1 MLHLKIPVGLGLILA
16 MGAGSTVWT
25 AKLDSKD
32 GSKISGTARVESV
45 PVVTPPVTPPKD
57 SLIPPKDSVSQAST
71 SATSSEASPEE
82 LRVTI
87 TLSNA
92 PANASLVW
100 NLYSGKCSDSGA
112 GAPSSVLGTPSSYSP
127 VKIDGQGNGTSTA
140 MVRGAKV
147 TGDDY
152 YIGVLR
158 AEPGGKL
165 AACGNLEPAKVSTG
179 G

>member
-1 MLHLKIPVGLGLILA
+1 MLHVKIPVGLGLILA

-32 GSKISGTARVESV
+32 GSKISGTAKVESV
-45 PVVTPPVTPPKD
+45 PAVSPPVTPPKD
-57 SLIPPKDSVSQAST
+57 SMIPPKDSVSPAATT
-71 SATSSEASPEE
+71 SAAASPEE

-100 NLYSGKCSDSGA
+100 NLYSGKCSDSSA
-112 GAPSSVLGTPSSYSP
+112 GAPSSVLGSPSSYSP
-127 VKIDGQGNGTSTA
+127 VKIDGQGNGTATA
-140 MVRGAKV
+140 TVREAKV

-165 AACGNLEPAKVSTG
+165 AACGNLEPSKVSTG